1 MNPTRLSVGL
11 RPAAALAACIAAMAA
26 CTTTSSGL
34 TAVAGCAP
42 ERSTTELVA
51 YVPPTTCAGADD
63 GGADGGACPDDFPP
77 EGDQGSRAVE
87 PLSSPFCQRHC
98 AQFTSLVFTGC
109 ALSPLTDGGGK
120 IVDCIPAGCD

>member
-1 MNPTRLSVGL
+1 MSSSSYCARLRSV
-11 RPAAALAACIAAMAA
+11 ALAASIAATAA
-26 CTTTSSGL
+26 CTTTSSGPA
-34 TAVAGCAP
+34 AVAGCAP

-51 YVPPTTCAGADD
+51 YVPPTACGGA

-87 PLSSPFCQRHC
+87 PVSSPFCQRHC

-109 ALSPLTDGGGK
+109 ALSPLTDAGGK